1 MSVTM
6 PETAAMTK
14 YTLDCPDELWEA
26 WKETV
31 PRRLNLNDGLLKVLA
46 KATLEE
52 RGDEIDEKTRDQ
64 IEEILER

>member
-1 MSVTM
+1 M
-6 PETAAMTK
+6 PETAQMTK

-31 PRRLNLNDGLLKVLA
+31 PRRLNLNDGLLKLLA
-46 KATLEE
+46 QSTLDK
-52 RGDEIDEKTRDQ
+52 RGDQIDKKTRNQ

>member
-1 MSVTM
+1 
-6 PETAAMTK
+6 MTK

-46 KATLEE
+46 KSTLEE
-52 RGDEIDEKTRDQ
+52 RGDQIDGKTKDQ
-64 IEEILER
+64 IEEILDR